1 MIILAIPLSCLPRAW
16 PQLAPLLAP
25 AVKRSVDRP
34 DLVARLLA
42 GDAQLWAIY
51 DEATPVAAVVIM
63 IQQTQERRC
72 LVWLVG
78 GSRLRE
84 WASDFLAKVEN
95 WARSLGCVALWGC
108 GRRGWGCIV
117 GQFGFK
123 SIGRFNGEPAWE
135 MRL

>member
-51 DEATPVAAVVIM
+51 DEATPVAAVVTM

-78 GSRLRE
+78 GGRLRE
-84 WASDFLAKVEN
+84 WAGDFLAKVES

-108 GRRGWGCIV
+108 GRRGWGRIV